1 MLIGGGGADSRPSDN
16 AVGET
21 NVEVGRIL
29 LPSWQLKLDVPSF
42 SPFCAAIVPHPSPP
56 HPPEGEHAALESGE
70 NGSESR
76 RKWLIDPSSQEP
88 DREKGPEL
96 AALRGEMSTAG
107 RCVVHIASAVD
118 DMAAGR
124 DGPKRS

>member
-29 LPSWQLKLDVPSF
+29 LPSWQLKLDVPAF

-70 NGSESR
+70 SGKIIKIEDVISGKSNSYQ
-76 RKWLIDPSSQEP
+76 KIIDA
-88 DREKGPEL
+88 EL
-96 AALRGEMSTAG
+96 N
-107 RCVVHIASAVD
+107 I
-118 DMAAGR
+118 
-124 DGPKRS
+124 